1 MPLAADWSSCEF
13 GNGTFVAVAKGGTYS
28 ATSSSGTLW
37 GNGGSLPASRNWTGV
52 TYGSIGTWVAVA
64 SGTADAAYST
74 NNGSLW
80 TACTLPASSTWVS
93 VTWGNGRFVAI
104 DQTNQSAYSFDGITW
119 ILNPLPST
127 QTWTDVTYGQG
138 LFFAVASGTS
148 VAATSQDGL
157 YWTIRTMP
165 TSAPWSAVTFG
176 NPSTQSGTVMPT
188 WVAIAGSASNL
199 AASIKTG
206 PTAIGR
212 VIVAN
217 SKVSMVKIYEPGG
230 GYDTTPTVTI
240 YDPNTTLA
248 VTTTCRT
255 ASGVLGNPTFIN
267 RGNGYQTS
275 TTTVAV
281 NGNGYADQLQSSQY
295 LYVSGLSQSPTPGA
309 ALTIDGNSNLYRV
322 VVITPL
328 GGGSYYFQIAAS
340 LTISLAPVHGTTI
353 SIRLKYSQCRIT
365 GHDFLYI
372 GTGNK
377 QQTNY
382 PYVDPLNAASYKQ
395 IAENN
400 SGRVFQTSTDQDG
413 NFKVGNLFAVQQASG
428 IVTISANQ
436 FSLAGLT
443 KLVIGGLSAGANSVT
458 ITSFSTDS
466 YFVANSD
473 AVVPTQKAVKAY
485 LARNIA
491 GGGSNAQTGA
501 VVAGTVGVGGSQRIY
516 SSVGQQILMKAT
528 VNIKGPNAG
537 INGMMLAHSLF
548 FPPIKARRSAYFPF
562 LGRFFSL
569 SHWY

>member
-1 MPLAADWSSCEF
+1 L
-13 GNGTFVAVAKGGTYS
+13 N
-28 ATSSSGTLW
+28 
-37 GNGGSLPASRNWTGV
+37 
-52 TYGSIGTWVAVA
+52 
-64 SGTADAAYST
+64 
-74 NNGSLW
+74 
-80 TACTLPASSTWVS
+80 TLPT
-93 VTWGNGRFVAI
+93 
-104 DQTNQSAYSFDGITW
+104 
-119 ILNPLPST
+119 T
-127 QTWTDVTYGQG
+127 QTWTSLSYAHG
-138 LFFAVASGTS
+138 LFFAVAANTS
-148 VAATSQDGL
+148 VAVTSQDGL
-157 YWTIRTMP
+157 YWTIQTMP
-165 TSAPWSAVTFG
+165 ISSTWSSIIFG
-176 NPSTQSGTVMPT
+176 NPKTLSGVVTPI
-188 WVAIAGSASNL
+188 WVAISNASSNI
-199 AASIKTG
+199 AASIQTG
-206 PTAIGR
+206 AQAIGR
-212 VIVAN
+212 VVVA
-217 SKVSMVKIYEPGG
+217 SGKLSLVKLYEPGS
-230 GYDTTPTVTI
+230 GYQTTPTVTI
-240 YDPNTTLA
+240 YDPNATLA

-255 ASGVLGNPTFIN
+255 ATGVLGNPTFTN

-281 NGNGYADQLQSSQY
+281 NGDGYADILQSSQY
-295 LYVSGLSQSPTPGA
+295 LYVSGLSASPTPGA
-309 ALTIDGNSNLYRV
+309 ALTISGNSNLYRV

-328 GGGSYYFQIAAS
+328 GNGNYYFQIAAS

-377 QQTNY
+377 AQTNY
-382 PYVDPLNAASYKQ
+382 PNVDPLTAASYKQ

-458 ITSFSTDS
+458 ITSFSTDN

-473 AVVPTQKAVKAY
+473 SVVPTQKAIKAY

-501 VVAGTVGVGGSQRIY
+501 VVAGTVGVGGSQKIY

-528 VNIKGPNAG
+528 LNIKGPNAG
-537 INGMMLAHSLF
+537 VNGVMLAHAIFASSF
-548 FPPIKARRSAYFPF
+548 TGNAA
-562 LGRFFSL
+562 
-569 SHWY
+569 